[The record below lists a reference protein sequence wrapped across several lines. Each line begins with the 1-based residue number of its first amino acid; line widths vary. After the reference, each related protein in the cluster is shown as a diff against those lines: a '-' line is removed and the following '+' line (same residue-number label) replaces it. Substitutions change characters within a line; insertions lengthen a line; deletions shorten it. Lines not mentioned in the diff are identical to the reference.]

1 MSYTYEGQLSTDKD
15 DRKLGHMLGH
25 MVLIPFPVWAGIKLI
40 PAQTGNGFKI
50 NSSQNRK
57 RNYENV
63 HKLYILFVSL

>member
-25 MVLIPFPVWAGIKLI
+25 MVLIPFPVVAGIKSI

-50 NSSQNRK
+50 NSSQNK
-57 RNYENV
+57 KWNYENI